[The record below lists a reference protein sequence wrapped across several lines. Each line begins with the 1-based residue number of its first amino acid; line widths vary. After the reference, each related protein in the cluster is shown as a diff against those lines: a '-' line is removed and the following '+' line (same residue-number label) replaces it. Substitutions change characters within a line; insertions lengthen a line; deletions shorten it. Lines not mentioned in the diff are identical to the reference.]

1 MIIEKET
8 RIIDLTVEQLSK
20 VIAESFAHSPKSETL
35 EDIPLNVSQ
44 ACQFLGEMPKPTLYF
59 KCNKGD
65 MPHIKQ
71 GGRLYFFKGDL
82 INWLRNYTVISPESK
97 ASDFL
102 SNFKTNFQA
111 KK

>member
-1 MIIEKET
+1 MTIEKET

-20 VIAESFAHSPKSETL
+20 LIADSVVNFPPSDSQEEV
-35 EDIPLNVSQ
+35 PLNVEQ
-44 ACQFLGEMPKPTLYF
+44 ASQFLAMPKPTLYF

-71 GGRLYFFKGDL
+71 GGRLYFFKKDL
-82 INWLRNYTVISPESK
+82 ISWLRNYTVVSPESK

-102 SNFKTNFQA
+102 ENFKANFQA

>member
-1 MIIEKET
+1 MILEKET

-20 VIAESFAHSPKSETL
+20 LIADSFANSTVSESN
-35 EDIPLNVSQ
+35 EDIPLNVDQ
-44 ACQFLGEMPKPTLYF
+44 ACQFLGDMPKPTLYF

-71 GGRLYFFKGDL
+71 GGRLYFFKKDL
-82 INWLRNYTVISPESK
+82 INWLRNYTVVSPENK
-97 ASDFL
+97 AADFL

>member
-20 VIAESFAHSPKSETL
+20 VIAESFVNYPVTESQ
-35 EDIPLNVSQ
+35 EDVPLNVEQ
-44 ACQFLGEMPKPTLYF
+44 ACHFLGDMPKPTLYF
-59 KCNKGD
+59 KCTKGD

-71 GGRLYFFKGDL
+71 GGRLYFFKRDL
-82 INWLRNYTVISPESK
+82 TSWLRNYTVVSPETK
-97 ASDFL
+97 ATNFL
-102 SNFKTNFQA
+102 DNFKANFQA

>member
-1 MIIEKET
+1 MQIEKET

-20 VIAESFAHSPKSETL
+20 LIADSFINSSKSEPQ
-35 EDIPLNVSQ
+35 EEVPLNVEQ
-44 ACQFLGEMPKPTLYF
+44 ACQFLAMPKPTLYF

-71 GGRLYFFKGDL
+71 GGRLYFFKKDL
-82 INWLRNYTVISPESK
+82 VGWLRNYTVVSAEKK
-97 ASDFL
+97 ATDFL
-102 SNFKTNFQA
+102 DHFKATFQA

>member
-20 VIAESFAHSPKSETL
+20 VIAESFANSPVPEPQ
-35 EDIPLNVSQ
+35 EDVPLNVEQ
-44 ACQFLGEMPKPTLYF
+44 ACQFLGQMPKPTLYF

-71 GGRLYFFKGDL
+71 GGRLYFFKRDL
-82 INWLRNYTVISPESK
+82 IIWLRNYTVVSPESR
-97 ASDFL
+97 AADFM
-102 SNFKTNFQA
+102 SNFKTNFSS